1 MYRIRRDPR
10 HWRNR
15 WPWSWLIQPK
25 VNERF
30 CPKCGL
36 PFQDGS
42 MPKVIDR
49 FQVGSIGAEVFPAG
63 TFRQKDIVVHFGRW
77 KASSGKFFL
86 SEFVPIDEVAD
97 LLAVVQQVQEAL
109 IKPHKTRAARQ

>member
-1 MYRIRRDPR
+1 
-10 HWRNR
+10 
-15 WPWSWLIQPK
+15 
-25 VNERF
+25 
-30 CPKCGL
+30 
-36 PFQDGS
+36 